1 VTRAQGTSKLS
12 ALPGN
17 APTQVLRLT
26 LDQAV
31 GLALKQNTTAQIAIC
46 RQRKANKTRTLREP
60 TCCRKRRRR
69 SRTKLRK

>member
-1 VTRAQGTSKLS
+1 VNEIVARGKQEGRSGEKERRKSSHIIFYTIFFSLVLGPVVTHAQGTSRPS

-31 GLALKQNTTAQIAIC
+31 GLGA
-46 RQRKANKTRTLREP
+46 
-60 TCCRKRRRR
+60 
-69 SRTKLRK
+69 